1 MTPKLDSSKKS
12 GEEILQTIE
21 PKRIADESMRRTVEI
36 LLNLIEQL
44 QTEVKELRTENQQ
57 LKDENNRLKGE
68 QGQPDIKAVKK
79 ELRNNH
85 SSEKERKT
93 PKKHSKG
100 SKNETI
106 KINREQILQ
115 YPQDKLPADA
125 EFKGYQEVIVQDIT
139 LATDNILFR
148 KEKYYSPVVG
158 KTYLAELPCGYEGEF
173 GPGIKTLVISLYY
186 GAARLRGKLPPQ
198 SCLGNMTQ
206 GKLLEFLEDI
216 GISISAGY
224 LSNLLIKNHADFESE
239 KSEVYAS
246 GLESS
251 PWQHLD
257 QTSARVGGVNYTT
270 NVVCNPLYTIYLTTA
285 KKDRLSVVK
294 VLQNGQELELIL
306 NQLTENLLETFQLPT
321 KWKNALKILPQETVL
336 SEAEFNALLETY
348 LPKLGSQ
355 HRSRIIEAA
364 AIAFYHQQTDWPV
377 VQTLVCDDAP
387 QFKLLTDS
395 IALCWVHEGRHYKKL
410 TPYVACHQK
419 ALDKFLDD
427 FWDYYRDLL
436 AYQDSP
442 SEQIAAKLR
451 SEFWKLFDTPSGYQ
465 QLDERK
471 RLTRIKSS
479 QLLYVLEHPELPL
492 HNNPAELAARTMVQ
506 RRNISYATQTLE
518 GTHAWDTF
526 MSLVSTT
533 RKLGISF
540 FEYIRDRISQLGN
553 LPSLGTIIRE
563 QSSLNSFGCSWMP
576 Q

>member
-1 MTPKLDSSKKS
+1 MTQKLLESEKS
-12 GEEILQTIE
+12 VEDLLQAVE
-21 PKRIADESMRRTVEI
+21 PKGIADESMRRTVEI
-36 LLNLIEQL
+36 LLNLIEEL
-44 QTEVKELRTENQQ
+44 NSKVKKLESENQR
-57 LKDENNRLKGE
+57 LRDENNRLKGE
-68 QGQPDIKAVKK
+68 QGQPDIKAKNKK
-79 ELRNNH
+79 GELGDH
-85 SSEKERKT
+85 SSEKERQRA
-93 PKKHSKG
+93 KKHSKG
-100 SKNETI
+100 SKNESI
-106 KINREQILQ
+106 KIDREEILK
-115 YPQDKLPADA
+115 YPLELLPADA
-125 EFKGYQEVIVQDIT
+125 QFKGYEEVIVQDIT
-139 LATDNILFR
+139 LTTDNVLFR
-148 KEKYYSPVVG
+148 KQKYYSPLLG
-158 KTYLAELPCGYEGEF
+158 RTYLAELPCGYEGEF

-186 GAARLRGKLPPQ
+186 G
-198 SCLGNMTQ
+198 GNMTQ

-224 LSNLLIKNHADFESE
+224 LSNLLIKNHTEFESE
-239 KSEVYAS
+239 KSVVYAS

-251 PWQHLD
+251 PWQHFD
-257 QTSARVGGVNYTT
+257 QTGARVGGVNYTT

-294 VLQNGQELELIL
+294 VLQNGRELELIL
-306 NQLTENLLETFQLPT
+306 NQLTYNLLDTFQLPT
-321 KWKNALKILPQETVL
+321 KWKNALKLLPQETVF
-336 SEAEFNALLETY
+336 SETEFNTLLDTY

-355 HRSRIIEAA
+355 QRARIIEAA

-387 QFKLLTDS
+387 QFKLLTDN

-436 AYQDSP
+436 AYKDAP
-442 SEQIAAKLR
+442 SEKTAEKLR
-451 SEFWKLFDTPSGYQ
+451 SEFWKLFDSDSGYQ

-479 QLLYVLEHPELPL
+479 ELLYVLEHPELPL

-518 GTHAWDTF
+518 GTKAWDTF
-526 MSLVSTT
+526 MSLVATT
-533 RKLGISF
+533 RQLGISF
-540 FEYIRDRISQLGN
+540 FEYVRDRISQLGHI
-553 LPSLGTIIRE
+553 PSLATIIRE
-563 QSSLNSFGCSWMP
+563 QSSLNSFGYSWMP

>member
-1 MTPKLDSSKKS
+1 MTQKLDSSKKW

-21 PKRIADESMRRTVEI
+21 PKGIAEESMRRTVEM

-44 QTEVKELRTENQQ
+44 QAEVKELLAENQQ

-68 QGQPDIKAVKK
+68 KGQPDIKGSKK
-79 ELRNNH
+79 GFTNNH
-85 SSEKERKT
+85 SSEKERQT
-93 PKKHSKG
+93 PKKHNKG

-106 KINREQILQ
+106 KINREQILE
-115 YPQDKLPADA
+115 YPQEKLPADA
-125 EFKGYQEVIVQDIT
+125 EFKGYQEVIIQDIT
-139 LATDNILFR
+139 LLTDNVLFR
-148 KEKYYSPVVG
+148 KEKYYSPSVG

-173 GPGIKTLVISLYY
+173 GPGIKALVMSLYY
-186 GAARLRGKLPPQ
+186 G
-198 SCLGNMTQ
+198 GNMTQ

-224 LSNLLIKNHADFESE
+224 LSNLLIKNHTDFENE
-239 KSEVYAS
+239 KGEVYAL

-251 PWQHLD
+251 PWQHFD
-257 QTSARVGGVNYTT
+257 QTGARVGGVNYTT

-294 VLQNGQELELIL
+294 VLQNATELELIV
-306 NQLTENLLETFQLPT
+306 NQLTENLLETFQIPT
-321 KWKNALKILPQETVL
+321 KWKNALKLLPQETVL
-336 SEAEFNALLETY
+336 SEAEFNALLDTY

-355 HRSRIIEAA
+355 HRTRIIEAA

-387 QFKLLTDS
+387 QFKLLTDN

-410 TPYVACHQK
+410 TPYVGCHQK

-436 AYQDSP
+436 AYKDSP
-442 SEQIAAKLR
+442 SEQTAAKLR
-451 SEFWKLFDTPSGYQ
+451 SEFWKLFDPESGYQ

-479 QLLYVLEHPELPL
+479 ELLYVLEHPELPL

-518 GTHAWDTF
+518 GTKAWDTF
-526 MSLVSTT
+526 MSLVATT

-540 FEYIRDRISQLGN
+540 FEYIRDRISQVGN
-553 LPSLGTIIRE
+553 IPPLATIIRE
-563 QSSLNSFGCSWMP
+563 KSVLNSFGLSWLP
-576 Q
+576 E

>member
-1 MTPKLDSSKKS
+1 MTQKQDSSKKS
-12 GEEILQTIE
+12 GEKILQTIE
-21 PKRIADESMRRTVEI
+21 PKGIADESMRRTVEI

-44 QTEVKELRTENQQ
+44 QAEVKELRAENQQ

-68 QGQPDIKAVKK
+68 QGKPEIIANKK
-79 ELRNNH
+79 GFTNNH

-106 KINREQILQ
+106 KIDREEIVK

-125 EFKGYQEVIVQDIT
+125 EFKGYQEVIIQDII
-139 LATDNILFR
+139 LSTDNVLFR
-148 KEKYYSPVVG
+148 KEKYYSPSVG

-173 GPGIKTLVISLYY
+173 GPGIKALVISLYY
-186 GAARLRGKLPPQ
+186 G
-198 SCLGNMTQ
+198 GNMTQ

-224 LSNLLIKNHADFESE
+224 LSNLLIKNQTEFESE
-239 KSEVYAS
+239 KNEVYES

-251 PWQHLD
+251 FWQNFD
-257 QTSARVGGVNYTT
+257 QTGARVGGVNYTT

-285 KKDRLSVVK
+285 KKDRLSVVR
-294 VLQNGQELELIL
+294 VLQNERELELIL
-306 NQLTENLLETFQLPT
+306 NQLTYDLIETFQIPT
-321 KWKNALKILPQETVL
+321 KWKTALKLLPQETVFT
-336 SEAEFNALLETY
+336 EAEFNALLDTY
-348 LPKLGSQ
+348 LAKLGSQ
-355 HRSRIIEAA
+355 QRTRIIEAA

-436 AYQDSP
+436 AYKDAP
-442 SEQIAAKLR
+442 SQQMAEKLR
-451 SEFWKLFDTPSGYQ
+451 SEFWKLFDTQSGYQ

-471 RLTRIKSS
+471 QLTLLKSS
-479 QLLYVLEHPELPL
+479 ELLLVLEHPELPL

-518 GTHAWDTF
+518 GTQAWDTF
-526 MSLVSTT
+526 MSLVATT

-540 FEYIRDRISQLGN
+540 FEYVRDRISQLGN
-553 LPSLGTIIRE
+553 IPSLATIIRE
-563 QSSLNSFGCSWMP
+563 QSALNHFACS
-576 Q
+576 